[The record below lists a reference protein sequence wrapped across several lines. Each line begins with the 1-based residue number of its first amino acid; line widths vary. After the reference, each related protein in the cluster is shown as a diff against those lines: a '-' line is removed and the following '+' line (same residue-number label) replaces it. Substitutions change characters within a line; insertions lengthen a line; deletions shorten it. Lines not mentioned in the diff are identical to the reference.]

1 MSKKLGR
8 GLEALLGNRDRN
20 AVSALMQERG
30 EEAGE
35 APGAATLGAP
45 GDTLREIPVDLI
57 QPGPFQP
64 RQDMAA
70 QALEELAQSI
80 DRQGVMQPVVVRP
93 IDSGRFELIAGERRW
108 RACQLSR
115 RASIPAIVKAVS
127 NRDAISMALIE
138 NIQREDLSPLEQ
150 ALALRRLMEEFGLTQ
165 RETADAVG
173 KSRESVANLL
183 RLLGLE
189 AETRQ
194 LLGEGKL
201 ELGHAK
207 VLLAVEGPDQAKLAR
222 EVARKNLT
230 VRQTEELVRR
240 HQAQAENRTPPA
252 PRKDPDL
259 LRLEE
264 SLSEKLG
271 SRVAIQHTTKGKGKL
286 IINYNNPEQLEGILS
301 HIN

>member
-1 MSKKLGR
+1 MAKKLGR
-8 GLEALLGNRDRN
+8 GLEALLGNRDRD
-20 AVSALMQERG
+20 AVSALMAERKEQAGDGPEAAMPG
-30 EEAGE
+30 ES
-35 APGAATLGAP
+35 
-45 GDTLREIPVDLI
+45 LREIPVDLI

-93 IDSGRFELIAGERRW
+93 LDSGRFELIAGERRW

-286 IINYNNPEQLEGILS
+286 IINYNNPEELEGILS

>member
-1 MSKKLGR
+1 MAKKLGR
-8 GLEALLGNRDRN
+8 GLEALLGNRDRD
-20 AVSALMQERG
+20 AVSALMADRG
-30 EEAGE
+30 EQAEGRSEAA
-35 APGAATLGAP
+35 AP
-45 GDTLREIPVDLI
+45 LREIPVDLI

-64 RQDMAA
+64 RRDMSA

-93 IDSGRFELIAGERRW
+93 LDSGRFELIAGERRW

-115 RASIPAIVKAVS
+115 RASIPAIVKPVS

-150 ALALRRLMEEFGLTQ
+150 ALALRRLIEEFGLTQ
-165 RETADAVG
+165 REAANAVG

-183 RLLGLE
+183 RLLSLE

-207 VLLAVEGPDQAKLAR
+207 VLLGVEGPGQVKLAR
-222 EVARKNLT
+222 EVVRKNLT
-230 VRQTEELVRR
+230 VRQTEKLVRR
-240 HQAQAENRTPPA
+240 HQAQTENRASPA
-252 PRKDPDL
+252 TRKDSDL

-271 SRVAIQHTTKGKGKL
+271 SRVAIQHTAKGKGKL
-286 IINYNNPEQLEGILS
+286 IINYNNPEELEGILS

>member
-8 GLEALLGNRDRN
+8 GLEALLGNRDRD
-20 AVSALMQERG
+20 AVSALMEERK
-30 EEAGE
+30 EEAGQPE
-35 APGAATLGAP
+35 PAAPGEV
-45 GDTLREIPVDLI
+45 LREIPVDLI
-57 QPGPFQP
+57 QPGQFQP
-64 RQDMAA
+64 RQDMGA
-70 QALEELAQSI
+70 QSLEELAQSI

-115 RASIPAIVKAVS
+115 RASIPAIVKPVS

-150 ALALRRLMEEFGLTQ
+150 ALALRRLMEEFDLTQ

-207 VLLAVEGPDQAKLAR
+207 VLLGVEGPDQVKLAR
-222 EVARKNLT
+222 EVVRKNLT
-230 VRQTEELVRR
+230 VRQTEELIRR
-240 HQAQAENRTPPA
+240 HQAQTENPNPPA
-252 PRKDPDL
+252 SRKDPDL

-271 SRVAIQHTTKGKGKL
+271 SRVAIQHTAKGKGKL
-286 IINYNNPEQLEGILS
+286 IINYNNPEELEGILS

>member
-1 MSKKLGR
+1 MAKKLGR
-8 GLEALLGNRDRN
+8 GLEALLGNRDRD
-20 AVSALMQERG
+20 AVSALMADRG
-30 EEAGE
+30 EQAEGRPEAA
-35 APGAATLGAP
+35 AP
-45 GDTLREIPVDLI
+45 LREIPVDLI
-57 QPGPFQP
+57 QPSPFQP
-64 RQDMAA
+64 RRDMSA

-93 IDSGRFELIAGERRW
+93 LDSGRFELIAGERRW

-115 RASIPAIVKAVS
+115 RASIPAIVKPVS

-150 ALALRRLMEEFGLTQ
+150 ALALRRLIEEFGLTQ
-165 RETADAVG
+165 REAANAVG

-183 RLLGLE
+183 RLLSLE

-207 VLLAVEGPDQAKLAR
+207 VLLGVEGPGQVKLAR
-222 EVARKNLT
+222 EVVRKNLT
-230 VRQTEELVRR
+230 VRQTEKLVRR
-240 HQAQAENRTPPA
+240 HQAQTENRAFPA
-252 PRKDPDL
+252 TRKDPDL

-271 SRVAIQHTTKGKGKL
+271 SRVAIQHTAKGKGKL
-286 IINYNNPEQLEGILS
+286 IINYNNPEELEGILS